1 MKARLALPRAALLV
15 VAAILASLTV
25 PTSAEAQVNVPSA
38 EERCTRHR
46 PTGGCENR
54 APVRTYNMY
63 TSAENDVQR
72 AQMAAR
78 FDARI
83 DSLAVAA
90 EKRENDREERL
101 KIEVK
106 QSLDG
111 IPNRLLREEMVRL
124 MREELAAELTA
135 RIRAL
140 EAQVEELRRRGA
152 Q

>member
-1 MKARLALPRAALLV
+1 
-15 VAAILASLTV
+15 
-25 PTSAEAQVNVPSA
+25 
-38 EERCTRHR
+38 
-46 PTGGCENR
+46 
-54 APVRTYNMY
+54 MY